1 MMNKIAQALQFTQSL
16 NKKEFQ
22 KYLLMTLA
30 ATTILALGATYY
42 VYHKSSN
49 LAAQI
54 RKLNLQTNKISKLL
68 SKNQFLESEETK
80 IQELLSARPDFNM
93 NTYFEQFYTKHNLK
107 PEPNWKPEEGSGI
120 AGSRAGVSYQEIILK
135 AVFKN
140 QTMQT
145 LVTVLQDI
153 YKEPIVYLKELEIGA
168 EKSKIN
174 FELTLATKKYKTE
187 TKEAVS

>member
-1 MMNKIAQALQFTQSL
+1 MNKITQTLQFIQSL

-22 KYLLMTLA
+22 KYLLMTISSIA
-30 ATTILALGATYY
+30 ILALGTTYY

-49 LAAQI
+49 LTSQI
-54 RKLNLQTNKISKLL
+54 RKLNLQTNKIAKLL
-68 SKNQFLESEETK
+68 SKNQFLETEEIK
-80 IQELLSARPDFNM
+80 IQELLKSRPDFNM

-107 PEPNWKPEEGSGI
+107 PEPNWKPEEGSVIEGSQAGI
-120 AGSRAGVSYQEIILK
+120 SYQEIVLK

-153 YKEPIVYLKELEIGA
+153 YKEPIVYLKELEITA